1 MSDDLYH
8 KRVQWDGLRKTG
20 WAKVE
25 EVKVNLA
32 RPPKLIANFLD
43 LWYSPEVGQYE
54 IRDDCAHARRSM
66 TRDEITAL
74 EIWCDKLLR
83 MVRCYVGNP

>member
-8 KRVQWDGLRKTG
+8 KRVQWDGLRQTG

-25 EVKVNLA
+25 EVKVKLA
-32 RPPKLIANFLD
+32 SPPKLIANFMD
-43 LWYSPEVGQYE
+43 LFYTPEVGQYE
-54 IRDDCAHARRSM
+54 IRDDCAHPRRSM
-66 TRDEITAL
+66 TKAEITSL

-83 MVRCYVGNP
+83 LVRGYVGNP

>member
-8 KRVQWDGLRKTG
+8 RRVQWDGLRKTG

-25 EVKVNLA
+25 EVKVQLSS
-32 RPPKLIANFLD
+32 PPKLLAVFLD
-43 LWYSPEVGQYE
+43 LWYTPEVGQYE
-54 IRDDCAHARRSM
+54 VRDDCGHARRSM
-66 TRDEITAL
+66 TRAEITSL

-83 MVRCYVGNP
+83 LVRGYVGNP